1 MTHFVTE
8 SLDDL
13 RRGNPLLYGKSHVE
27 LTLTRMATSTAASA
41 QNAGPPAKP
50 RPLARLLHYV
60 LPYWWQFLASVTLMA
75 MVGLLDSFRLLL
87 VGPILDRVLNPG
99 SQGRT
104 LQLFR
109 VPGTER
115 FLNLQQLVP
124 SHFRNPWTVVAFA
137 LVAST
142 ALKGI
147 FDYAGTYLVNYAGF
161 GMITDLRDDL
171 YNAILRSSA
180 AFFAKHPTGTLLST
194 IVSDIEKVQ
203 YAMSSVLA
211 EFLQQF
217 FTFLFTA
224 AVVVL
229 LGGKLA
235 WVLLLFLPA
244 ILYSSRRVG
253 RQVRTT
259 TRGGQDKLAEIQ
271 NILHETI
278 TGNRIV
284 KAFGME
290 NWEAARF
297 RVAARRLFRA
307 NLRLVAAFAISS
319 PLMDILGSIAIA
331 LLLLLGRD
339 QINKGVFTP
348 GIFVAF
354 IIAVFKLYDP
364 VRKFAQFNNNF
375 QQAVGASS
383 EIFRFMDMEDEV
395 REKQGAKRLGKFARA
410 IRFDDVSFSYSS
422 ENAEDSPLVLHNINL
437 EVKAG
442 EVLAVVGSSGAGK
455 STLVHLIPRFFDVSG
470 GHILIDDNDVR
481 DVTLESLRSQ
491 IGIVTQDTVLFNDTV
506 RNNIAYGQPH
516 VSQKRVEEAARAA
529 RAYEFIRGLPEGYNT
544 MIGERGV
551 RLSGGERQRIAIAR
565 AILKNAPI
573 LILDEATSALDSESE
588 SLVQSALH
596 NLMTGRTVFVIAHR
610 LSTVRRADRIV
621 VLENGTI
628 SDIGA
633 HEELM
638 QKLGTYRRL
647 YELQFAEAD
656 APKSVPT

>member
-1 MTHFVTE
+1 
-8 SLDDL
+8 
-13 RRGNPLLYGKSHVE
+13 
-27 LTLTRMATSTAASA
+27 MATSTVAGAKSA
-41 QNAGPPAKP
+41 ETPAKP
-50 RPLARLLHYV
+50 RPIARLLRYV
-60 LPYWWQFLASVTLMA
+60 LPYWWQFLVSVALMA
-75 MVGLLDSFRLLL
+75 LVGLLDAGRVLLI
-87 VGPILDRVLNPG
+87 GPIFDRVLNPG

-104 LQLFR
+104 IQLFKL
-109 VPGTER
+109 PGSER

-124 SHFRNPWTVVAFA
+124 SHFQNPWTVVAFA
-137 LVAST
+137 LVAAT
-142 ALKGI
+142 VLKGI

-180 AFFAKHPTGTLLST
+180 AFFTKHTTGTLLST
-194 IVSDIEKVQ
+194 MVNDIERVQ
-203 YAMSSVLA
+203 YAMSGVLA

-217 FTFLFTA
+217 FTLIFTA

-229 LGGKLA
+229 LGGRLA
-235 WVLLLFLPA
+235 WVLLLFVPV
-244 ILYSSRRVG
+244 ILYSSRKIG
-253 RQVRTT
+253 RQVRST

-290 NWEAARF
+290 NWEVERF
-297 RVAARRLFRA
+297 RAAARRLFRA

-319 PLMDILGSIAIA
+319 PLMDILGAIAIA
-331 LLLLLGRD
+331 LLLLMGRD
-339 QINKGVFTP
+339 AINKHVFTA
-348 GIFVAF
+348 GTFLAF
-354 IIAVFKLYDP
+354 IVAVFKLYDP
-364 VRKFAQFNNNF
+364 VRKFALFNNNF

-395 REKQGAKRLGKFARA
+395 REKPGARRMPKFTRA
-410 IRFDDVSFSYSS
+410 IRFVDVSFSYSNS
-422 ENAEDSPLVLHNINL
+422 NESVGDAPLVLHDVNL

-455 STLVHLIPRFFDVSG
+455 STLVHLIPRFFDVSRG
-470 GHILIDDNDVR
+470 RILIDDSDVR

-491 IGIVTQDTVLFNDTV
+491 IGIVTQETVLFNDTV

-516 VSQKRVEEAARAA
+516 VSQKQVEEAARAA
-529 RAYEFIRGLPEGYNT
+529 RAYEFIRGLPQGYNT

-588 SLVQSALH
+588 SLVQSALQ
-596 NLMTGRTVFVIAHR
+596 NLISGRTVFVIAHR

-628 SDIGA
+628 ADIGA

-647 YELQFAEAD
+647 YELQFAE
-656 APKSVPT
+656 SST

>member
-1 MTHFVTE
+1 
-8 SLDDL
+8 
-13 RRGNPLLYGKSHVE
+13 
-27 LTLTRMATSTAASA
+27 MATSTVAGAKSERTPA
-41 QNAGPPAKP
+41 QPHPPGPVT
-50 RPLARLLHYV
+50 RLLHYA
-60 LPYWWQFLASVTLMA
+60 LPYWWQVLASVMLMA
-75 MVGLLDSFRLLL
+75 LVGLLDAGRVLLI
-87 VGPILDRVLNPG
+87 GPIFDSVLKPDSQEKTIPLFKLPG
-99 SQGRT
+99 SG
-104 LQLFR
+104 
-109 VPGTER
+109 R
-115 FLNLQQLVP
+115 FLDLQQLVP
-124 SHFRNPWTVVAFA
+124 SHFHNPWTMVAFA
-137 LVAST
+137 LVAAT
-142 ALKGI
+142 ILKGI
-147 FDYAGTYLVNYAGF
+147 FDYIGTLLVNYAGF

-180 AFFAKHPTGTLLST
+180 AFFTKHTTGTLLST
-194 IVSDIEKVQ
+194 IVNDIEKVQ

-217 FTFLFTA
+217 FTFVFLA
-224 AVVVL
+224 WVVVG

-235 WVLLLFLPA
+235 WVLLLFIPA
-244 ILYSSRRVG
+244 ILYSSRKIG
-253 RQVRTT
+253 RQVRST

-290 NWEAARF
+290 NWEIGRF
-297 RVAARRLFRA
+297 RAAARRLFHA

-331 LLLLLGRD
+331 LLILMGRD
-339 QINKGVFTP
+339 QISHHVFTA
-348 GIFVAF
+348 GTFLAF
-354 IIAVFKLYDP
+354 IVAVFKLYDP
-364 VRKFAQFNNNF
+364 VRKFAIFNNNF

-383 EIFRFMDMEDEV
+383 EIFRFMDIEDEV
-395 REKQGAKRLGKFARA
+395 REKPRAKRMAKFTSS
-410 IRFDDVSFSYSS
+410 IRFADVSFSY
-422 ENAEDSPLVLHNINL
+422 ENAEHSPVVLHDINL
-437 EVKAG
+437 DVKAG
-442 EVLAVVGSSGAGK
+442 EMLAVVGSSGAGK

-470 GHILIDDNDVR
+470 GRILIDDADVR
-481 DVTLESLRSQ
+481 DMTLESLRSQ
-491 IGIVTQDTVLFNDTV
+491 IGIVTQETVLFNDTV

-516 VSQKRVEEAARAA
+516 VSQKQVEEAARAA
-529 RAYEFIRGLPEGYNT
+529 RAYEFIRGLHDGYNT

-588 SLVQSALH
+588 SLVQSALQ
-596 NLMTGRTVFVIAHR
+596 NLMSGRTVFVIAHR

-628 SDIGA
+628 SDMGA

-647 YELQFAEAD
+647 YELQFAEAE
-656 APKSVPT
+656 APKAG

>member
-1 MTHFVTE
+1 MAISTVA
-8 SLDDL
+8 
-13 RRGNPLLYGKSHVE
+13 GAKSAE
-27 LTLTRMATSTAASA
+27 T
-41 QNAGPPAKP
+41 PAKP
-50 RPLARLLHYV
+50 RPIARLLRYV
-60 LPYWWQFLASVTLMA
+60 LPYWWQFLVSVALMA
-75 MVGLLDSFRLLL
+75 LVGLLDAGRVLLI
-87 VGPILDRVLNPG
+87 GPIFDRVLNPG

-104 LQLFR
+104 IQLFKL
-109 VPGTER
+109 PGSER

-124 SHFRNPWTVVAFA
+124 SHFQNPWTVVAFA
-137 LVAST
+137 LVAAT
-142 ALKGI
+142 VLKGI

-180 AFFAKHPTGTLLST
+180 AFFTKHTTGTLLST
-194 IVSDIEKVQ
+194 MVNDIERVQ
-203 YAMSSVLA
+203 YAMSGVLA

-217 FTFLFTA
+217 FTLIFTA

-229 LGGKLA
+229 LGGRLA
-235 WVLLLFLPA
+235 WVLLLFVPV
-244 ILYSSRRVG
+244 ILYSSRKIG
-253 RQVRTT
+253 RQVRST

-290 NWEAARF
+290 NWEVERF
-297 RVAARRLFRA
+297 RAAARRLFRA

-319 PLMDILGSIAIA
+319 PLMDILGAIAIA
-331 LLLLLGRD
+331 LLLLMGRD
-339 QINKGVFTP
+339 AINKHVFTA
-348 GIFVAF
+348 GTFLAF
-354 IIAVFKLYDP
+354 IVAVFKLYDP
-364 VRKFAQFNNNF
+364 VRKFALFNNNF

-395 REKQGAKRLGKFARA
+395 REKPGARRMPKFTRA
-410 IRFDDVSFSYSS
+410 IRFVDVSFSYSNS
-422 ENAEDSPLVLHNINL
+422 NESVGDAPLVLHDVNL

-455 STLVHLIPRFFDVSG
+455 STLVHLIPRFFDVSSG
-470 GHILIDDNDVR
+470 RILIDDSDVR

-491 IGIVTQDTVLFNDTV
+491 IGIVTQETVLFNDTV

-516 VSQKRVEEAARAA
+516 VSQKQVEEAARAA

-588 SLVQSALH
+588 SLVQSALQ
-596 NLMTGRTVFVIAHR
+596 NLISGRTVFVIAHR

-628 SDIGA
+628 TDIGA

-647 YELQFAEAD
+647 YELQFAEI
-656 APKSVPT
+656 ST

>member
-1 MTHFVTE
+1 MAISTVA
-8 SLDDL
+8 
-13 RRGNPLLYGKSHVE
+13 GAKSAE
-27 LTLTRMATSTAASA
+27 T
-41 QNAGPPAKP
+41 PAKP
-50 RPLARLLHYV
+50 RPIARLLRYV
-60 LPYWWQFLASVTLMA
+60 LPYWWQFLVSVALMA
-75 MVGLLDSFRLLL
+75 LVGLLDAGRVLLI
-87 VGPILDRVLNPG
+87 GPIFDRVLNPG

-104 LQLFR
+104 IQLFKL
-109 VPGTER
+109 PGTER

-124 SHFRNPWTVVAFA
+124 SHFQNPWTVVAFA
-137 LVAST
+137 LVAAT
-142 ALKGI
+142 VLKGI

-161 GMITDLRDDL
+161 GMIKDLRDDL

-180 AFFAKHPTGTLLST
+180 AFFTKHTTGTLLST
-194 IVSDIEKVQ
+194 MVNDIERVQ
-203 YAMSSVLA
+203 YAMSGVLA

-217 FTFLFTA
+217 FTLIFTA

-229 LGGKLA
+229 LGGRLA
-235 WVLLLFLPA
+235 WVLLLFVPV
-244 ILYSSRRVG
+244 ILYSSRKIG
-253 RQVRTT
+253 RQVRST

-290 NWEAARF
+290 NWEVERF
-297 RVAARRLFRA
+297 RAAARRLFRA

-319 PLMDILGSIAIA
+319 PLMDILGAIAIA
-331 LLLLLGRD
+331 LLLLMGRD
-339 QINKGVFTP
+339 AINKHVFTA
-348 GIFVAF
+348 GTFLAF
-354 IIAVFKLYDP
+354 IVAVFKLYDP
-364 VRKFAQFNNNF
+364 VRKFALFNNNF

-395 REKQGAKRLGKFARA
+395 REKPGARRMPKFTRA
-410 IRFDDVSFSYSS
+410 IRFVDVSFSYSNS
-422 ENAEDSPLVLHNINL
+422 NESVGDAPLVLHDVNL

-455 STLVHLIPRFFDVSG
+455 STLVHLIPRFFDVSRG
-470 GHILIDDNDVR
+470 RILIDDSDVR

-491 IGIVTQDTVLFNDTV
+491 IGIVTQETVLFNDTV

-516 VSQKRVEEAARAA
+516 VSQKQVEEAARAA

-588 SLVQSALH
+588 SLVQSALQ
-596 NLMTGRTVFVIAHR
+596 NLISGRTVFVIAHR

-628 SDIGA
+628 TDIGA

-647 YELQFAEAD
+647 YELQFAEI
-656 APKSVPT
+656 ST

>member
-1 MTHFVTE
+1 
-8 SLDDL
+8 
-13 RRGNPLLYGKSHVE
+13 
-27 LTLTRMATSTAASA
+27 MATPIVPDVKSAAAPTSF
-41 QNAGPPAKP
+41 
-50 RPLARLLHYV
+50 RPLIRLLRYV
-60 LPYWWQFLASVTLMA
+60 LPYWWQVLASVTLMA
-75 MVGLLDSFRLLL
+75 MVGLLDAGRVLLI
-87 VGPILDRVLNPG
+87 GPIFDRVLNPA

-104 LQLFR
+104 LQLFK

-124 SHFRNPWTVVAFA
+124 SHFQNPWTVVAFA
-137 LVAST
+137 LVAAT
-142 ALKGI
+142 MLKGI
-147 FDYAGTYLVNYAGF
+147 FDYIGTYLVNYAGF

-180 AFFAKHPTGTLLST
+180 AFFTKHTTGTLLST
-194 IVSDIEKVQ
+194 IVNDIEKVQ
-203 YAMSSVLA
+203 FAMSSVLA

-217 FTFLFTA
+217 FTFVFTA
-224 AVVVL
+224 IVVVL

-235 WVLLLFLPA
+235 WVLLLFVPI
-244 ILYSSRRVG
+244 ILFSSRKIG
-253 RQVRTT
+253 RQVRRT

-290 NWEAARF
+290 NWEIERF
-297 RVAARRLFRA
+297 RAAARRLFRA

-319 PLMDILGSIAIA
+319 PLMDILGAIAIA
-331 LLLLLGRD
+331 LLLLMGRD
-339 QINKGVFTP
+339 QINHHVFTA
-348 GIFVAF
+348 GTFLAF
-354 IIAVFKLYDP
+354 IVAVFKLYDP

-375 QQAVGASS
+375 QQAIGASS
-383 EIFRFMDMEDEV
+383 EIFRFMDIEDEV
-395 REKQGAKRLGKFARA
+395 REKRGSKRMGKFARMIQFA
-410 IRFDDVSFSYSS
+410 DVSFAYD
-422 ENAEDSPLVLHNINL
+422 NVEDSPVVLHDINL

-470 GHILIDDNDVR
+470 GRILIDDNDVR

-491 IGIVTQDTVLFNDTV
+491 IGIVTQETVLFNDTV

-516 VSQKRVEEAARAA
+516 VSQKQVEEAARAA
-529 RAYEFIRGLPEGYNT
+529 RAYEFIRALPEGYNT

-588 SLVQSALH
+588 SLVQSALQ
-596 NLMTGRTVFVIAHR
+596 NLMSGRTVFVIAHR

-628 SDIGA
+628 SDIGP

-656 APKSVPT
+656 APRAIPNVI